1 MTRPAAEHAS
11 ASGSRSSALV
21 GFELAR
27 TRVGRGAFQGRA
39 RPGARP
45 AWLLCLRDGSGR
57 LGWGEAA
64 PLPGVSLES
73 ADQAGAA
80 LAGVAERLRGF
91 EPRADFA
98 TEREVARA
106 LAPAEEQLEGIASA
120 RFALESALVDLIAV
134 QRGVSAAE
142 CLGGP
147 RRFREVAVNA
157 VIDAADD
164 GALPAAL
171 ALAASG
177 VPALKVKVAGEAQ
190 GWSREL
196 AVLEALRAAL
206 PSGFEMRV
214 DVNGGWDIETA
225 RARMAE
231 LSPIAPRFVEQPVA
245 PAELLDLGAT
255 LVPWAAD
262 ESLAVAGL
270 AERLMEAPG
279 CAAFVLKPHALGLLR
294 ALQLGRLAQRRGL
307 QVVVTH
313 FFDGPMGLAAAC
325 ELALALPAPPLACGL
340 FPHDDPTSKVPQLAK
355 AGRCRAVKRPGLGLH
370 GR

>member
-1 MTRPAAEHAS
+1 V
-11 ASGSRSSALV
+11 V

-27 TRVGRGAFQGRA
+27 TRVGRGAFEGRA

-64 PLPGVSLES
+64 PMPGVSLES

-80 LAGVAERLRGF
+80 LAAVAERLRGF
-91 EPRADFA
+91 EPRADVA
-98 TEREVARA
+98 TEGEVARA
-106 LAPAEEQLEGIASA
+106 LAPAEAQLAGVVSA

-157 VIDAADD
+157 VIDAGDE
-164 GALPAAL
+164 GAVPAAL

-177 VPALKVKVAGEAQ
+177 VPALKVKVAGEAH
-190 GWSREL
+190 WAREL

-206 PSGFEMRV
+206 PRGFEIRV
-214 DVNGGWDIETA
+214 DVNGGWDIDTA
-225 RARMAE
+225 RARME
-231 LSPIAPRFVEQPVA
+231 QLLPIAPSFVEQPV
-245 PAELLDLGAT
+245 PPTDLLDLGAT
-255 LVPWAAD
+255 VVPWAAD

-270 AERLMEAPG
+270 GERLMEAPG

-340 FPHDDPTSKVPQLAK
+340 FPHDEPTSKVPQLAK
-355 AGRCRAVKRPGLGLH
+355 AGRCRAVRRPGLGLH